1 MASQELRQSPR
12 KKVAAPYSLL
22 RVRPKG
28 EGPFHWMGHIYDI
41 SVNGMRFELDNA
53 IEPGTEVE
61 IRAMLP
67 GPEHPVI
74 EAQGR
79 VVRLVDD
86 EYAGPTR
93 MGMMFSKFKAKTD
106 QSTLEAYLKP
116 TIIAEAA

>member
-1 MASQELRQSPR
+1 MPREELRQSPR

-41 SVNGMRFELDNA
+41 SSTGMRLELDNP

-61 IRAMLP
+61 VRAMLP

-74 EAQGR
+74 QAQGC
-79 VVRLVDD
+79 VVRLVD
-86 EYAGPTR
+86 EEHHGPTR
-93 MGMMFSKFKAKTD
+93 MGMSFSKFKATTD
-106 QSTLEAYLKP
+106 KDALEAYLSP
-116 TIIAEAA
+116 TIVSEAA